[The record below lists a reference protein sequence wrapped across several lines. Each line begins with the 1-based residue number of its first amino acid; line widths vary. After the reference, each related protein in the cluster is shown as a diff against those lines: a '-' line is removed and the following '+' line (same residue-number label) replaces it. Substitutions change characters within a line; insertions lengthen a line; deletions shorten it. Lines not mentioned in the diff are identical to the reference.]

1 MFYEDYFPE
10 NSLQNDPNARS
21 NVPLVKQLVKIDPA
35 AMVAGV
41 ITVDVVSLF
50 GKDKGE
56 VLGITPLANI
66 EATNELIG
74 LTVAAHS
81 STAGSLTVTI
91 NSTDATSTT
100 NLAAFYCFI
109 YGRIF
114 PTDA

>member
-1 MFYEDYFPE
+1 MFYEDYFPV
-10 NSLQNDPNARS
+10 NSLEFDPNARS
-21 NVPLVKQLVKIDPA
+21 SAPLVKQLVKLDPA

-41 ITVDVVSLF
+41 ITAEVVSLF
-50 GKDKGE
+50 GKGKGE
-56 VLGITPLANI
+56 VLGIVPLANI

-74 LTVAAHS
+74 LTAAAS
-81 STAGSLTVTI
+81 STDGQITVTI